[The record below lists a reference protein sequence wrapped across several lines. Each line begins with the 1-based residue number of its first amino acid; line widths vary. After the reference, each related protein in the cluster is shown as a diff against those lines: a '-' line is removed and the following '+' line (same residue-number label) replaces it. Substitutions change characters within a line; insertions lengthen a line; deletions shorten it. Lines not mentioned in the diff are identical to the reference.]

1 MSQGLRATSFDRLSE
16 SHSPFAQAAQT
27 SADAQ
32 SHRPS
37 SSGREGESRHAPL
50 ARLCDTLDA
59 IFEACVHFPEPSDST
74 FFARSMRIALAEA
87 AANPAFL
94 APAQCEGSTE
104 TYRRHLLAA
113 DPRGRYAVAALV
125 WAPGQ
130 ASPVH
135 AHRTWCGYA
144 VIEGSLVETLYRWD
158 PAENRAYAV
167 REQARDRG
175 AVSFAGAGRGAIHQ
189 LGNATQA
196 RQRAISLHVYGV
208 AAAYIATHVNDLV
221 AV

>member
-1 MSQGLRATSFDRLSE
+1 MVLIHNDNTRRNHDPRNPSRSLPKRLRLDAAFDT
-16 SHSPFAQAAQT
+16 P
-27 SADAQ
+27 ADF
-32 SHRPS
+32 
-37 SSGREGESRHAPL
+37 
-50 ARLCDTLDA
+50 ARLVR
-59 IFEACVHFPEPSDST
+59 EALSSA
-74 FFARSMRIALAEA
+74 ARDERL
-87 AANPAFL
+87 L
-94 APAQCEGSTE
+94 APAEREGDANGYT
-104 TYRRHLLAA
+104 RHLLAA

-208 AAAYIATHVNDLV
+208 AAAHIATHVNDLV

>member
-1 MSQGLRATSFDRLSE
+1 MIRETLPARCPNACTLTRLIDRLD
-16 SHSPFAQAAQT
+16 AAFDT
-27 SADAQ
+27 PADF
-32 SHRPS
+32 
-37 SSGREGESRHAPL
+37 
-50 ARLCDTLDA
+50 ARLVR
-59 IFEACVHFPEPSDST
+59 EALSSA
-74 FFARSMRIALAEA
+74 ARDERL
-87 AANPAFL
+87 L
-94 APAQCEGSTE
+94 APAEREGDANGYT
-104 TYRRHLLAA
+104 RHLLAA

-130 ASPVH
+130 ASPDH

-208 AAAYIATHVNDLV
+208 AAAHIATHVNDLV